1 MKLKALLAVL
11 FLGIILFWAVGD
23 LPAFGDPEAPATQY
37 TGELYIE
44 SVLPDIGI
52 ENIVTAILASYRGFD
67 TLGEVVVIFTGDIGR
82 PPAQAGWATMERHHQ
97 DDIAVSVPFI
107 QVFALVIVHGA
118 LGGRGFQG
126 GVVLPHRSSVIIAFG
141 LTCVRQRFAQMDR
154 GTLGLRITIYAL
166 SGSSASSRGRHL
178 GYGSIETA
186 LGFHTSMATSSTRSR
201 SVSASP

>member
-67 TLGEVVVIFTGDIGR
+67 TLGEVVVIFT
-82 PPAQAGWATMERHHQ
+82 AG
-97 DDIAVSVPFI
+97 ISV
-107 QVFALVIVHGA
+107 AL
-118 LGGRGFQG
+118 LLRRGGR
-126 GVVLPHRSSVIIAFG
+126 L
-141 LTCVRQRFAQMDR
+141 
-154 GTLGLRITIYAL
+154 
-166 SGSSASSRGRHL
+166 
-178 GYGSIETA
+178 
-186 LGFHTSMATSSTRSR
+186 
-201 SVSASP
+201 